1 MNPLNS
7 IHSFGVIILLAIGLT
22 ALSLRFVRPVDC
34 QAFCNFSR
42 QTPCPSGSCR
52 SGEQRAGLPLPILV
66 DSGGGSSPTGG
77 WGRLGPEDL
86 PNPVTPVLDV
96 LFYSLILW
104 LIMYLIRFIRGKEK
118 PRYALRREFLSL
130 ILPLVL
136 VLACLMTG
144 FFLYRPFLTR

>member
-1 MNPLNS
+1 MKPLNS
-7 IHSFGVIILLAIGLT
+7 ILSFGVIILLAIGLT
-22 ALSLRFVRPVDC
+22 VVSLRFVRPVDC
-34 QAFCNFSR
+34 QTFCEAPEEA
-42 QTPCPSGSCR
+42 PCPSGSCR

-104 LIMYLIRFIRGKEK
+104 LIMYIIRVIRGKEK
-118 PRYALRREFLSL
+118 PRRSLRQEFLSI
-130 ILPLVL
+130 ILLLVL
-136 VLACLMTG
+136 VLACLMAG
-144 FFLYRPFLTR
+144 FLLYRPFLTR